1 SQPKVIHIFVAGLI
15 ASAITFILLLPTLF
29 KFKIT
34 FDFKLLRKMLA
45 YSLPIMVGSLAFV
58 TNENL
63 DKLILKDIVGEKQM
77 GVYAAC
83 YKLGVFMSLY
93 IMAFKLGA
101 EPFFFNQADKKNA
114 KENYSTILSWFT
126 FFGALFMLVI
136 VSFIDIFAKI
146 LLQSDEYF
154 EALQIVPIIL
164 LANLFLG
171 IYNNLSV
178 WYKLTDKTKYGMYF
192 SIIGAAITISFNLI
206 MIPKIGYIA
215 AAWATL
221 MAYGSMM
228 LISYFIGKKYYPV
241 PYNLKKITSYL
252 LISTLLSYLSFSY
265 FRGVYTLSVFFI
277 FILLGWIIYNEKSII
292 QKLLKR

>member
-1 SQPKVIHIFVAGLI
+1 
-15 ASAITFILLLPTLF
+15 
-29 KFKIT
+29 
-34 FDFKLLRKMLA
+34 
-45 YSLPIMVGSLAFV
+45 
-58 TNENL
+58 
-63 DKLILKDIVGEKQM
+63 
-77 GVYAAC
+77 
-83 YKLGVFMSLY
+83 
-93 IMAFKLGA
+93 
-101 EPFFFNQADKKNA
+101 
-114 KENYSTILSWFT
+114 
-126 FFGALFMLVI
+126 
-136 VSFIDIFAKI
+136 
-146 LLQSDEYF
+146 
-154 EALQIVPIIL
+154 
-164 LANLFLG
+164 NLFLG